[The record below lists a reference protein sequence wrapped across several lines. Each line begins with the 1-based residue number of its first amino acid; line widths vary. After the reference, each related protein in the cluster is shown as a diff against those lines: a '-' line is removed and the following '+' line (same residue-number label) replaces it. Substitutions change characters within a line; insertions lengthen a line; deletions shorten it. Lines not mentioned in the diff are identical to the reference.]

1 MWRALNLMGKRGT
14 FFACVGL
21 SFLVASCRTPH
32 VPLRGQFE
40 SYNEAYGDALN
51 EQMLLNL
58 ARLQN
63 GHPAY
68 YLAIGALNNKFNNTE
83 GATIGQTGSF
93 TDSKNTVDTSQVS
106 GGVLKLVSQ
115 AVTYALSPVFGY
127 SAGGSFSHSSSPDFQ
142 FIPLNNEGE
151 VKQVLQPIDTDVF
164 FALYEQGYPI
174 DQLLRVMI
182 ERIETPTLADQ
193 EKLVL
198 VNSPT
203 ESTPMYYARF
213 LRTCAILRVLQIEGL
228 LRLQANN
235 ELELL
240 GPVSFG
246 QAKSPSSPPGRGEA
260 PAASASPDSG
270 NPTLK
275 DYSDAAAANM
285 VIKTNANGGWL
296 LYQKHPNTK
305 FVLRDNDE
313 DLGSLPDNLPKDW
326 TIKLLSANLT
336 TESFFTNQPPEKQ
349 KALEHFAKFLANT
362 ITAVET
368 NPATAEIKQKNQQG
382 SIVNVIIA
390 LSRGISVQTVPGDVA
405 EGSTRLVL
413 RSFNRAMEG
422 VATEQAGFE
431 FIASTNADFN
441 EIVPALEHRPILKML
456 WTGHSTNSLERP
468 LQTLRYA
475 GQNYIITDPIINPL
489 DPAQRWNRDVFRLM
503 VALSSQVTVDI
514 SKFQRQVF
522 ELSQ

>member
-1 MWRALNLMGKRGT
+1 MWRESDLIGKRGT
-14 FFACVGL
+14 VLACALL
-21 SFLVASCRTPH
+21 SLLFTSCKTPH
-32 VPLRGQFE
+32 VPLRGQFQ
-40 SYNEAYGDALN
+40 SYNIAYGDALN
-51 EQMLLNL
+51 QQMLLNL

-68 YLAIGALNNKFNNTE
+68 YLAIGAINNKFNLTE
-83 GATIGQTGSF
+83 GASVGGTGAF
-93 TDSKNTVDTSQVS
+93 TDSKNTVDNSTVS
-106 GGVLKLVSQ
+106 GGVLKLTSQ
-115 AVTYALSPVFGY
+115 AITYLLSPVFGFNA
-127 SAGGSFSHSSSPDFQ
+127 SANISHSSSPDFQ

-151 VKQVLQPIDTDVF
+151 AKQVLEPISTDVF

-182 ERIETPTLADQ
+182 ERIETPTLADG

-203 ESTPMYYARF
+203 ESTPEYYARF
-213 LRTCAILRVLQIEGL
+213 LRACAILRTLQIHGY

-246 QAKSPSSPPGRGEA
+246 GAAAKGGPSGGGHGETSMPPAGAE
-260 PAASASPDSG
+260 SG

-275 DYSDAAAANM
+275 DFSDAADKDM
-285 VIKTNANGGWL
+285 VLRTNANGGWL

-305 FVLRDNDE
+305 FVLRDNDD
-313 DLGSLPDNLPKDW
+313 DLGTLPDDVPKDW
-326 TIKLLSANLT
+326 MIRLLRPDYRT
-336 TESFFTNQPPEKQ
+336 QSFFTNLPPGKQ
-349 KALEHFAKFLANT
+349 MAMDNFAKFVTST
-362 ITAVET
+362 ITFVET
-368 NPATAEIKQKNQQG
+368 NEATAEIKDPRA
-382 SIVNVIIA
+382 IVNVVMA
-390 LSRGISVQTVPGDVA
+390 LSRGISVQTVPGDVGQGA
-405 EGSTRLVL
+405 TRLVL

-431 FIASTNADFN
+431 TLACTNATFAS
-441 EIVPALEHRPILKML
+441 IVPVLENRPILKML
-456 WTGHSTNSLERP
+456 WNGRNTNSLEPP
-468 LQTLRYA
+468 LQTLHYS
-475 GQNYIITDPIINPL
+475 GKTYVITDPKISPL
-489 DPAQRWNRDVFRLM
+489 EPAERWNRDVFRLM

>member
-1 MWRALNLMGKRGT
+1 MLLAY
-14 FFACVGL
+14 AAL
-21 SFLVASCRTPH
+21 SFLFTSCRSPH

-51 EQMLLNL
+51 QQMLLNL

-68 YLAIGALNNKFNNTE
+68 YLAIGALNNKFNTTE

-93 TDSKNTVDTSQVS
+93 TDSKSTVDTSQVS

-115 AVTYALSPVFGY
+115 AVTFALSPLFGY
-127 SAGGSFSHSSSPDFQ
+127 SAGGSYSHSSSPDFQ

-151 VKQVLQPIDTDVF
+151 VKQVLQPISTDVF

-182 ERIETPTLADQ
+182 ERIETPTLADG

-203 ESTPMYYARF
+203 DGTPVYYARF
-213 LRTCAILRVLQIEGL
+213 LRACAILRVLQIHGL
-228 LRLQANN
+228 LRLQAENH
-235 ELELL
+235 LELL
-240 GPVSFG
+240 GPVTFG
-246 QAKSPSSPPGRGEA
+246 QAKSASGPPGHGESAQASAGAESGA
-260 PAASASPDSG
+260 PA
-270 NPTLK
+270 LK
-275 DYSDAAAANM
+275 DYSDAADKNM
-285 VIKTNANGGWL
+285 VIRTNVNGGWL
-296 LYQKHPNTK
+296 LYQKHADTK
-305 FVLRDNDE
+305 FVLRDNDD
-313 DLGSLPDNLPKDW
+313 DLGALPDDLPKDW
-326 TIKLLSANLT
+326 VIRLLHPDFRT
-336 TESFFTNQPPEKQ
+336 QSFFTSQSPEKQ
-349 KALEHFAKFLANT
+349 KALENFARFITNT
-362 ITAVET
+362 ITFVKT
-368 NPATAEIKQKNQQG
+368 DPATAGIKEQS
-382 SIVNVIIA
+382 SIINVIVA

-405 EGSTRLVL
+405 QGSTRLVL

-431 FIASTNADFN
+431 FLASTNAAFIN
-441 EIVPALEHRPILKML
+441 IVPALENRPILKML
-456 WTGHSTNSLERP
+456 WAGHSTNSMERP
-468 LQTLRYA
+468 LQTLHYA
-475 GQNYIITDPIINPL
+475 GQNYIITDPKINPL
-489 DPAQRWNRDVFRLM
+489 DPAQTWNRDVFRLM